1 MHLAPNGAC
10 CLGPAVKLSPEMSA
24 SMREFGQVVNV
35 TNDAWFVHQSVQLG
49 SYLELAFSIRQC
61 RL

>member
-1 MHLAPNGAC
+1 VHLAPNGAC
-10 CLGPAVKLSPEMSA
+10 CLGPTDEPSPEMSA
-24 SMREFGQVVNV
+24 SMREVGQGVHV
-35 TNDAWFVHQSVQLG
+35 TNDTWFVHQSVQLG